1 MITNNSEIAEV
12 FNDYLSNIVPDLELK
27 MRDALIF
34 HNLKNKDQ

>member
-1 MITNNSEIAEV
+1 MITDDSETAEV